1 MVESDG
7 VLPNNNQT
15 HKKIKY
21 LILGCGRIGYNVLEE
36 LQGVDENV
44 LVIDVNEKR
53 VEDLR
58 DHRHQAMVGDMTDP
72 GLLAKIPEP
81 EMVFILAADKDANL
95 AAVQNI
101 KGAYPQTHVIARAVD
116 VFSADQLVDHGADVV
131 LYPQQVVAKSAV
143 NHMNNLVASRNAQK
157 LFSLLSSWSGTLGI
171 ITHKNPDPDAISSAM
186 ALSAIAANASGGK
199 LATRILYEGNI
210 GHQENRAFVNLLEIK
225 MERLTPEILG
235 ECNYLALVDCVAP
248 GMNNDLPLDTPI
260 NIVID
265 HHSTEGVVRL
275 RKPEYLDSRPNIGAT
290 ASIMTQYLQE
300 LYLPIDKKVATALFY
315 GIRADTREFQRN
327 LSPQDLHNAAYLLPL
342 SDRSLLEV
350 IMAPSVSQE
359 TLDVLG
365 HAIVN
370 REVRH
375 GYLFSN
381 VGYVRNRDAIPQA
394 ADMLLNLEGV
404 STAMVYGITDTSI
417 TLSARNKD
425 IRLHVGDVMK
435 EAFSPIPGASAGGH
449 ATMAALSI
457 PLNAFSLVKNKDELL
472 NMIID
477 PVLSNFMRIVGISE
491 AEGDES

>member
-1 MVESDG
+1 MVDSDG
-7 VLPNNNQT
+7 ILPNSDQT

-21 LILGCGRIGYNVLEE
+21 LILGCGSIGYNVLEE
-36 LQGVDENV
+36 LEEDDENV
-44 LVIDVNEKR
+44 LVVDVNKKR

-58 DHRHQAMVGDMTDP
+58 DHRHQAMVGNITDP
-72 GLLAKIPEP
+72 GLLVKIPEP
-81 EMVFILAADKDANL
+81 EVVFILAADKDANL
-95 AAVQNI
+95 AAMQNI
-101 KGAYPQTHVIARAVD
+101 KSIYPQVHVIVRAVD
-116 VFSADQLVDHGADVV
+116 LFSADQLVAHGADVV

-143 NHMNNLVASRNAQK
+143 NRMNNLVASRSAQK
-157 LFSLLSSWSGTLGI
+157 LFSLLSSWTGTLGI

-186 ALSAIAANASGGK
+186 ALAAIAANATSGK

-225 MERLTPEILG
+225 MEKLTQEIFR

-248 GMNNDLPLDTPI
+248 GMNNDLSINAPI
-260 NIVID
+260 NIIID
-265 HHSTEGVVRL
+265 HHSAEGVTRL
-275 RKPEYLDSRPNIGAT
+275 RKPEFLDSRPNVGAT

-300 LYLPIDKKVATALFY
+300 LCLPIDTKVATALFY
-315 GIRADTREFQRN
+315 GIRADTKEFQRN

-342 SDRSLLEV
+342 SDRLLLEV

-370 REVRH
+370 RVVKH

-404 STAMVYGITDTSI
+404 TTAMVYGITDSSV

-425 IRLHVGDVMK
+425 IRLHIGDVMK
-435 EAFSPIPGASAGGH
+435 EGFSHIPGASAGGH

-457 PLNAFSLVKNKDELL
+457 PLNAFSLVRNKDELL

-477 PVLSNFMRIVGISE
+477 PVLSNFMKLVGISE
-491 AEGDES
+491 VEGDES